1 MGELTREQRQ
11 ARAAALLTGEAERRT
26 RAQAELAAATEQVR
40 VAVLAARAAGI
51 TVRRTAELGGVS
63 IDTVNRWTAE
73 AAEQRAREQLLNV
86 QMAADPARRG
96 HALALRVTETRVR
109 AGQREVSLFTARPG
123 EVAAVLRAAYKGGP
137 TLWPTEHERAEAVAA
152 AVEAGDPHPVDVAFG
167 YLDLFARLVLHEP
180 VEAWQQALRPHL
192 PPWGRGAALRGAE
205 GARQVLDTVLAAVH
219 GALAPGTVVL
229 AEGELAIVAEA
240 RWTDTTVEAY
250 AVMPADVRREARTV
264 PADQVATA
272 G

>member
-1 MGELTREQRQ
+1 MTREQRQ
-11 ARAAALLTGEAERRT
+11 ARAAALLAGEAERRT
-26 RAQAELAAATEQVR
+26 RAQAEVAAATEQVR

-63 IDTVNRWTAE
+63 VDTVNRWTAE
-73 AAEQRAREQLLNV
+73 AAEQRARERLLSV

-109 AGQREVSLFTARPG
+109 AGQREVRLFTARPG
-123 EVAAVLRAAYKGGP
+123 EVAAVLRAAYKSGP
-137 TLWPTEHERAEAVAA
+137 TLWPTEQERQAAVAA

-167 YLDLFARLVLHEP
+167 YLDLFARLLLHEP
-180 VEAWQQALRPHL
+180 AEAWRQTLAPHL

-205 GARQVLDTVLAAVH
+205 GARQVLDTVLAAAF

-229 AEGELAIVAEA
+229 AAGELAIVTETHW
-240 RWTDTTVEAY
+240 RDTTVDAY
-250 AVMPADVRREARTV
+250 VVMPADVRREARTV
-264 PADQVATA
+264 PADQVTA
-272 G
+272 AD